1 MSSATVNGIPLGIV
15 HVGGGCFDVHSI
27 RCWCETCARL
37 KADHAVRMYRRT
49 YAALHP
55 ISPVAV
61 ARDASAGATTSSVD
75 QSSPVLATLD
85 THPQP
90 ATAGVS
96 GLPEPEPAARAAVG
110 EPRLGVAS

>member
-1 MSSATVNGIPLGIV
+1 MTGCDCITCLYSRARADRAPGRRHLRPL
-15 HVGGGCFDVHSI
+15 
-27 RCWCETCARL
+27 
-37 KADHAVRMYRRT
+37 
-49 YAALHP
+49 
-55 ISPVAV
+55 ISPAAV
-61 ARDASAGATTSSVD
+61 SRDACAGATTSSVD